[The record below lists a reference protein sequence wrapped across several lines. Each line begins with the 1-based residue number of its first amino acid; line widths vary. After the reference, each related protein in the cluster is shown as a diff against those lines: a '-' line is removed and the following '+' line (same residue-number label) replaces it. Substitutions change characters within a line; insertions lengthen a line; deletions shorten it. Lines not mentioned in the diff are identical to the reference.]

1 MKVLIVGGV
10 AGGASAAARL
20 RRLDET
26 AEIILFERGEY
37 ISFANC
43 GLPYYIGNVI
53 TNRESL
59 LVVTKEM
66 MRDRFRLD
74 IRTNCEVL
82 SIDRGNK
89 KVKVHDAVTNNEYH
103 ESYDKLILSPGAA
116 PLRPPLPGVNGS
128 RIYTLRNIPD
138 TDAIRKVVDS
148 GTVRSA
154 TVVGGGFIGIEMAEN
169 LKHRGVDVTLVEM
182 LPQVMAPLDIEM
194 AAIVHQHLKLK
205 GVHLALGDGVAGFE
219 EKGQRVTT
227 TLASGQKVESDI
239 VILAIGVKPEI
250 KLAVEAGIETGRGI
264 VVNEAMLTSDPDI
277 YAVGDAVEIREF
289 QSGSQTLVPLAWPA
303 NKQGR
308 IAADNIA
315 GLRSVYQ
322 GTQGTSIVK
331 AFDLTVATTGLN
343 EKQLVKAGI
352 PYLKTYTHSGHHAG
366 YYPGAIPMSIKILF
380 SPDDGKLLGAQ
391 IVGIEG
397 VDKRIDVLA
406 TAIRARMTVFDIES
420 LELAYA
426 PPYSSAK
433 DPAIMAAFVA
443 GNVLSGR
450 VRIIHWDQIA
460 ALDGKHD
467 WLLDVRAEDEFELG
481 SIEGATNIP
490 VNALRERLG
499 EIPADKRIVVFCQ
512 VGLRGYIACRILMAA
527 GLDCVNL
534 SGGYLTWHTATLKH
548 DNTEVFEFST
558 IQTSDHILASGGVS
572 PTSEADRRVDACGL
586 QCPGPVL
593 KLFENVRSMQN
604 GETVEIAAT
613 DPGFAI
619 DIKAWCERTG
629 NQLVSL
635 SSEGGR
641 FTARVRKGQ
650 MPTAAPQACTRGP
663 NDKTIVLFSGDF
675 DKAMAAFIIGTT
687 AASMGGKV
695 TIFFTFWGLN
705 LLRQHK
711 KVRVKKTLIERMF
724 GRMMPRGSR
733 RFKLSKMHMA
743 GMGTGMIKRIM
754 RKKHV
759 PSLEELIQA
768 ARESGI
774 RLVACQMTMDLM
786 GIKPEELIEG
796 VEKGGAASY
805 IGAADTANMNLFI

>member
-1 MKVLIVGGV
+1 MRVVIIGGV

-20 RRLDET
+20 RRLDES
-26 AEIILFERGEY
+26 AEIILFERGEH

-59 LVVTKEM
+59 LVVSKDL
-66 MRDRFRLD
+66 MRERFRLD
-74 IRTNCEVL
+74 IRTRCEVL
-82 SIDRGNK
+82 SIDRRRK
-89 KVKVHDAVTNNEYH
+89 TVRVLDATTNNEY
-103 ESYDKLILSPGAA
+103 EETWDKLVLSPGAA

-169 LKHRGVDVTLVEM
+169 LKHRGIDVTLVEM
-182 LPQVMAPLDIEM
+182 LPQVMAPLDGEM

-205 GVHLALGDGVAGFE
+205 GVHLALGDGVAAFE
-219 EKGQRVTT
+219 EKAGRVVT
-227 TLASGQKVESDI
+227 TLASGQNIESDI

-250 KLAVEAGIETGRGI
+250 RLALEAGLETGRGI
-264 VVNEAMLTSDPDI
+264 VVNSRMQTSDPDI
-277 YAVGDAVEIREF
+277 YAVGDAVEVADF
-289 QSGSQTLVPLAWPA
+289 QTGRPTMVPLAWPA

-315 GLRSVYQ
+315 GLDSEYR

-343 EKQLVKAGI
+343 EKQLAAAGM
-352 PYLKTYTHSGHHAG
+352 PYRKSYTHSGHHAG
-366 YYPGAIPMSIKILF
+366 YYPGAIPMSIKLIF
-380 SPDDGKLLGAQ
+380 SPDDGRLLGAQ

-406 TAIRARMTVFDIES
+406 TAIRARMSVHDIES

-426 PPYSSAK
+426 PPFSSAK
-433 DPAIMAAFVA
+433 DPVVMAAFVA
-443 GNVLSGR
+443 GNILSGR
-450 VRIIHWDQIA
+450 VKPLYWNEVEQ
-460 ALDGKHD
+460 LDPARD
-467 WLLDVRAEDEFELG
+467 WLLDVRAEDEFQMG
-481 SIEGATNIP
+481 TIAGAANIP
-490 VNALRERLG
+490 VNQLRDRLA
-499 EIPADKRIVVFCQ
+499 EIPGDKRIVVFCQ
-512 VGLRGYIACRILMAA
+512 VGLRGYVACRILTAA
-527 GLDCVNL
+527 GVDCVNL
-534 SGGYLTWHTATLKH
+534 SGGYLTWHTATLGH
-548 DNTEVFEFST
+548 DNTEVYEYST
-558 IQTSDHILASGGVS
+558 IQTSDHILASGGAS
-572 PTSEADRRVDACGL
+572 PAGEATRRVDACGL

-593 KLFENVRSMQN
+593 KLFENIRSMQN

-619 DIKAWCERTG
+619 DVKAWCERTG

-635 SSEGGR
+635 SSDGGR
-641 FTARVRKGQ
+641 YSARIRKGP
-650 MPTAAPQACTRGP
+650 MPTAAPQPVAGGP

-705 LLRQHK
+705 LLRRHK

-724 GRMMPRGSR
+724 GMMMPRGSR

-759 PSLEELIQA
+759 PSLEELIEA
-768 ARESGI
+768 ARQSGI